1 MWVAVKMERSEQNL
15 NELET
20 ELVVVFASG
29 MDMWSEG
36 RREDSQ
42 VLSFSSAVDTRV
54 SSRDRED

>member
-1 MWVAVKMERSEQNL
+1 MERSEQNL